1 MGRQLFVSI
10 ARTEN
15 TWELK
20 KLDGL
25 RNDQTE
31 ATEPFHGKISSR
43 FGLVLLPAQVAG
55 IATSLIGKV
64 CAVRKVADIGLSTSS
79 SDPHCE
85 AMSRTGVAENLI
97 DSHCRSKLVGRYSS
111 EY

>member
-1 MGRQLFVSI
+1 MGRRPFVCSV
-10 ARTEN
+10 RTEN
-15 TWELK
+15 TWELEK
-20 KLDGL
+20 WDGL

-43 FGLVLLPAQVAG
+43 FGLVLLPMLVAG
-55 IATSLIGKV
+55 IATKFIGKV
-64 CAVRKVADIGLSTSS
+64 CAVRKVADIRLSTSS

-85 AMSRTGVAENLI
+85 AMARAGVAENPI
-97 DSHCRSKLVGRYSS
+97 DSDCRLNLKGRYSS